1 MDTSIE
7 DRQVNLIILN
17 ENANYQTLIKD
28 SFLHAILQLVFRK
41 WD

>member
-17 ENANYQTLIKD
+17 ENANYQTLIKVRIAF
-28 SFLHAILQLVFRK
+28 SMQFCN
-41 WD
+41 